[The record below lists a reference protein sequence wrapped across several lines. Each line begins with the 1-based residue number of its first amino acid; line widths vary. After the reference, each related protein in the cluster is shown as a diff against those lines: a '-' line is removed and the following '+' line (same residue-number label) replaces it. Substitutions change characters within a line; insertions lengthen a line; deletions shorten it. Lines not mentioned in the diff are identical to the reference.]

1 MTEQFKPTI
10 VISAFSRGYAST
22 YADAVARWDAT
33 PLVVTDP
40 AAADA
45 AAARMDGLLL
55 AGGPDVHPER
65 YGAEVD
71 PSAGVSPHPGLD
83 DLDFPLLEAALARDV
98 PVLGICR
105 GMQVLNVAF
114 GGSLLQHVDNHR
126 HTQHRIWVSPGS
138 KLAVII
144 GAGGQVRVNSNHHQ
158 GLTAAQRAPS
168 LMSTAYSVEDAL
180 VEGLES
186 PHHRFVVAVQCH
198 PERADELPKQF
209 QNLFGALVHQ
219 ARTRPSTGSG

>member
-1 MTEQFKPTI
+1 MTEQYKPTI

-22 YADAVARWDAT
+22 YADAVERWDAT
-33 PLVVTDP
+33 PLVVTNP
-40 AAADA
+40 AEADA

-65 YGAEVD
+65 YGEAVD
-71 PSAGVSPHPGLD
+71 PSARVTPRPGLD
-83 DLDFPLLEAALARDV
+83 DLDFPLLEAALARDL

-114 GGSLLQHVDNHR
+114 GGSLIQHVDNH
-126 HTQHRIWVSPGS
+126 TGTNHRIWVSPGS
-138 KLAVII
+138 KLAAII

-158 GLTAAQRAPS
+158 GLTEAQRAPS

-219 ARTRPSTGSG
+219 AATREGG

>member
-1 MTEQFKPTI
+1 MAEEFKPTI

-22 YADAVARWDAT
+22 YAEAVRRWDAT
-33 PLVVTDP
+33 PLVVTKATE
-40 AAADA
+40 AAA

-71 PSAGVSPHPGLD
+71 PLAGTSPSPALD
-83 DLDFPLLEAALARDV
+83 ALDFPLLETALERDL
-98 PVLGICR
+98 PVLGVCR
-105 GMQVLNVAF
+105 GMQVLNVAL

-126 HTQHRIWVSPGS
+126 GTNHRIWISPGS
-138 KLAVII
+138 KLAVIV
-144 GAGGQVRVNSNHHQ
+144 GAGGQVRVNSSHHQ
-158 GLTAAQRAPS
+158 GLTEAQRAPS
-168 LMSTAYSVEDAL
+168 LMSTAYSVEDGL

-198 PERADELPKQF
+198 PERSDELPRQF
-209 QNLFGALVHQ
+209 QNLFGALAHQ
-219 ARTRPSTGSG
+219 AATRER